1 MKVRFTMDKIT
12 RDGDP
17 VLRQVAKPVP
27 FPLSEENRQLAKDM
41 MTYLEVSQDDKLNE
55 KYGLRPGVGLAAPQV
70 GESLQMT
77 AILIPSQD
85 VKASSNDQDETP
97 DNDQE
102 NQEEAEPFFK
112 GVIFNPVIVSEAVKR
127 GALSV
132 GEGCLSV
139 DEDVPGFVPRSN
151 RITVRYQD
159 EDGQTQTIKLRGYP
173 AIVFQHEIDHLHG
186 HLYYD
191 HINRQDPWH
200 IDDNTHYIE

>member
-12 RDGDP
+12 RDGNP
-17 VLRQVAKPVP
+17 VLREISQAVP
-27 FPLSEENRQLAKDM
+27 FPLSDENRQLAQDM
-41 MTYLEVSQDDKLNE
+41 MTYLEVSQDDEANE

-70 GESLQMT
+70 GYSLQM
-77 AILIPSQD
+77 AAVLIPAQNPQE
-85 VKASSNDQDETP
+85 SN
-97 DNDQE
+97 
-102 NQEEAEPFFK
+102 EEPYFK
-112 GVIFNPVIVSEAVKR
+112 GVIFNPVIVSETVQR
-127 GALSV
+127 GALNV

-159 EDGQTQTIKLRGYP
+159 EEGQSQTIKLRGYP

-191 HINRQDPWH
+191 HINQNDPWH
-200 IDDNTHYIE
+200 VDDQTKYIE

>member
-12 RDGDP
+12 RDGNP
-17 VLRQVAKPVP
+17 VLREISQAVP
-27 FPLSEENRQLAKDM
+27 FPLSDENRRLAQDM
-41 MTYLEVSQDDKLNE
+41 MTYLEVSQDDEANE

-70 GESLQMT
+70 GYALQMA
-77 AILIPSQD
+77 AILIPAQ
-85 VKASSNDQDETP
+85 NP
-97 DNDQE
+97 QE
-102 NQEEAEPFFK
+102 NDEEPYFK
-112 GVIFNPVIVSEAVKR
+112 GVIFNPVIVSEAVQR
-127 GALSV
+127 GALNV

-159 EDGQTQTIKLRGYP
+159 EEGQSQTIKLRGYP

-191 HINRQDPWH
+191 HINRNDPWH
-200 IDDNTHYIE
+200 VDDQTKYIE